1 MRVRVGHETK
11 KVLLETGNYNKI
23 LEEIESVENPDKIE
37 DVLKR
42 YYPQISEKYT
52 IRLKAPRNGKYFDK
66 CLMLKRK

>member
-1 MRVRVGHETK
+1 MRVCVGRKTK

-52 IRLKAPRNGKYFDK
+52 IRFKAPRNGKYFDK
-66 CLMLKRK
+66 SLMLKKK